1 MCIIHLMLVI
11 GLTGNYGMGK
21 STVLPIFKKL
31 GALTVDTDK
40 IVKRLLT
47 RKLILKKIRSVF
59 GKEVFND
66 DGSLNREKIAD
77 LVFTDDTMRRYLED
91 ILHPVVFDEIE
102 RYLKKRKNKY
112 QIAIIEIPLL
122 FERGY
127 QDRFDQTIVIHTK
140 ENVAIKRLENQGI
153 NRERALMR
161 LRSQIPIEL
170 KIEKA
175 DYLIDNNGAIQN
187 TKAQIKIIY
196 EKLMKEVKN
205 EYHQRT

>member
-1 MCIIHLMLVI
+1 MLVI

>member
-1 MCIIHLMLVI
+1 MLVI

-21 STVLPIFKKL
+21 STVLQIFKKL

-40 IVKRLLT
+40 IVSRLLT
-47 RKLILKKIRSVF
+47 RKIILEEIRTVF

-66 DGSLNREKIAD
+66 NGRLNKEKIAD
-77 LVFTDDTMRRYLED
+77 LVFKDDTMRRYLED

-102 RYLKKRKNKY
+102 KYLKKRKNKY

-127 QDRFDQTIVIHTK
+127 QDRFDHTIVIHTK

-153 NRERALMR
+153 NRERVLMR

-175 DYLIDNNGAIQN
+175 DYLIDNNGTIQD

-196 EKLMKEVKN
+196 EKLMKEIKN

>member
-1 MCIIHLMLVI
+1 MLVI

-21 STVLPIFKKL
+21 STVLQIFKKL
-31 GALTVDTDK
+31 GALTIDTDK

-47 RKLILKKIRSVF
+47 RKLILEKIRSVF

-66 DGSLNREKIAD
+66 NGSLNREKIAD
-77 LVFTDDTMRRYLED
+77 LVFKDDTMRRYLED
-91 ILHPVVFDEIE
+91 ILHPLVFDEIE
-102 RYLKKRKNKY
+102 KYFKKRKNKY

-127 QDRFDQTIVIHTK
+127 EDRFDQTIVIHTK

-153 NRERALMR
+153 NRERVLMR

-175 DYLIDNNGAIQN
+175 DYLIDNNGTIQD

>member
-1 MCIIHLMLVI
+1 MLVI

-66 DGSLNREKIAD
+66 NGSLNREKIAD
-77 LVFTDDTMRRYLED
+77 LVFKDDNMRRYLED
-91 ILHPVVFDEIE
+91 ILHPLVFDEIE
-102 RYLKKRKNKY
+102 KYLKKRKNKY

-127 QDRFDQTIVIHTK
+127 EDRFDQTIVIHTK

-153 NRERALMR
+153 NRERVLMR

-175 DYLIDNNGAIQN
+175 DYLIDNNGTIKD